1 MPVAWRWKMRL
12 QVEEGGRR
20 APAVG
25 RILRLG
31 PCCHGEMPPGLPEAS
46 FSGTTLLSLDKQ
58 GSRHL
63 VSLTTAAQKCRPK
76 SQILKVIGL
85 KEFRADG
92 GLPEARN
99 SKPSSS
105 KCPLV
110 CPRSASRT
118 SQDGSANS
126 SPAIC
131 LGLG

>member
-12 QVEEGGRR
+12 QIEEGRRR

-46 FSGTTLLSLDKQ
+46 FSGTTLLSLDEQ
-58 GSRHL
+58 GS
-63 VSLTTAAQKCRPK
+63 SLTIPARKCRPK

-110 CPRSASRT
+110 YPRSASRT

-131 LGLG
+131 LGLS